1 MDSKKRMMF
10 NIDDD
15 YYYITI
21 KIIIILIRLDCFKNK
36 FSDYRKLAYIILF
49 LKSNESIKLFNKSLE
64 DYNKLSIFEREQLG
78 GIYYKGCIYQPI
90 IKRVLFFLE
99 KKDIITLEKNIKL
112 TCIDVKITKNK
123 DIKNTFSSGKFDYD
137 IEKVD
142 ILYKQFNRIRSV
154 KYDTFIQR
162 VFGDSEVS
170 KWEC

>member
-1 MDSKKRMMF
+1 MYISTNNKKS
-10 NIDDD
+10 
-15 YYYITI
+15 
-21 KIIIILIRLDCFKNK
+21 IIL
-36 FSDYRKLAYIILF
+36 SW
-49 LKSNESIKLFNKSLE
+49 
-64 DYNKLSIFEREQLG
+64 
-78 GIYYKGCIYQPI
+78 
-90 IKRVLFFLE
+90 

>member
-1 MDSKKRMMF
+1 M
-10 NIDDD
+10 
-15 YYYITI
+15 
-21 KIIIILIRLDCFKNK
+21 
-36 FSDYRKLAYIILF
+36 
-49 LKSNESIKLFNKSLE
+49 
-64 DYNKLSIFEREQLG
+64 
-78 GIYYKGCIYQPI
+78 
-90 IKRVLFFLE
+90 
-99 KKDIITLEKNIKL
+99 TLEKNIKL

-123 DIKNTFSSGKFDYD
+123 DIKNTFSSGKFYYD